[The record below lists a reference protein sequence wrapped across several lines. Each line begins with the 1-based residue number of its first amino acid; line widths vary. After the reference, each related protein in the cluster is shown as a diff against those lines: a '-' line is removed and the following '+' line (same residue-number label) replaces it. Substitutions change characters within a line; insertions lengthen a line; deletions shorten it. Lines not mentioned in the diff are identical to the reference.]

1 MTPSWIGGVGI
12 GAMLML
18 PSCSEPPQKRS
29 PTEQEIHAGDSAVPS
44 GKPGRHL
51 YQCDDDRTLLVD
63 FEDKGL
69 TVELRRDAGA
79 SATVL
84 TAPSQGLQYVGDA
97 ISATFSGNEIKVE
110 AARKRPVICRKVTSQ

>member
-1 MTPSWIGGVGI
+1 MTPMWIGVAGI
-12 GAMLML
+12 GAVLML
-18 PSCSEPPQKRS
+18 PSCSEQPQKRS

-63 FEDKGL
+63 FKDKGL

-79 SATVL
+79 SAIIL
-84 TAPSQGLQYVGDA
+84 TAPSQGLQYIGETM
-97 ISATFSGNEIKVE
+97 SAKFSGSQIEIN
-110 AARKRPVICRKVTSQ
+110 ARQKRPIICRKVTSQ